1 MLAMTV
7 VNEGVNKMKKLK
19 KLKQFED
26 ASFELVLFYFDVIT
40 SSSAVTD
47 DSGDDLM
54 NENVDDGSMI

>member
-1 MLAMTV
+1 MLAMSV
-7 VNEGVNKMKKLK
+7 VNEGVNKMK